1 MGEILASIMCVF
13 IHIFIYKIKL
23 MFPTHLGL
31 DFYLHISTRKMT
43 AQNVKPMNLKKKK
56 N

>member
-1 MGEILASIMCVF
+1 
-13 IHIFIYKIKL
+13 

-31 DFYLHISTRKMT
+31 DFYLHIPTRKMT

-56 N
+56 LNKIKQQSWILAPSQSAVK